1 MEAGLPYHGVWSM
14 TPREI
19 QLVVD
24 GYRKRSEREQELMA
38 WHAANIMNCWVKKKV
53 TPQKLLGRA
62 KQSFE
67 RTLEGQKAFESYAK
81 KGKPHGT

>member
-1 MEAGLPYHGVWSM
+1 M

-19 QLVVD
+19 GYVVK
-24 GYRKRSEREQELMA
+24 GYTKRLERSHELLA
-38 WHAANIMNCWVKKKV
+38 WHAANIMNCWTKKKV

-67 RTLEGQKAFESYAK
+67 QTPEGAKAFESYVK
-81 KGKPHGT
+81 DQGESNGP